1 MNLNE
6 SLPTEPD
13 DDEMSEE
20 HKRLYVV
27 WGGSYYATGEVTETG
42 DAVCRLCAPPTE
54 SAWWRAFQSHI
65 AKLWYDTDHE
75 WLAMHGGAKHGPN
88 AYDPQLAPL
97 KENAKENGAFDLS
110 DPMTYLVWLDFIG
123 RYPERG
129 QAWSE
134 FERAHGAIET
144 LKFSNA

>member
-1 MNLNE
+1 
-6 SLPTEPD
+6 
-13 DDEMSEE
+13 
-20 HKRLYVV
+20 
-27 WGGSYYATGEVTETG
+27 
-42 DAVCRLCAPPTE
+42 
-54 SAWWRAFQSHI
+54 
-65 AKLWYDTDHE
+65 
-75 WLAMHGGAKHGPN
+75 MHGGAKHGPN